1 MAKRTFTKYPSGYV
15 KADTEVSDNAIVDIY
30 ICEGVIPDTFYV
42 EAQTQSDVIT
52 ISAKNNWSGRYEPTY
67 ILKSEEN
74 GIISE
79 GTWRSVVSTFFNSY
93 DVSQNFRRKI
103 TMFASNY

>member
-1 MAKRTFTKYPSGYV
+1 MKRTFTKYPTSYV
-15 KADTEVSDNAIVDIY
+15 KAGTEVSDNEIVDVY
-30 ICEGVIPDTFYV
+30 LCEGDVPDTFYM
-42 EAQTQSDVIT
+42 EAQTQYDVIT

-79 GTWRSVVSTFFNSY
+79 GTWRSVISTFFNSY
-93 DVSQNFRRKI
+93 DVSHDFRRKI

>member
-1 MAKRTFTKYPSGYV
+1 MAKRTFTKYPSSYV
-15 KADTEVSDNAIVDIY
+15 KAGTEVSDNAIVDVY
-30 ICEGVIPDTFYV
+30 LREGDVPDTFYM
-42 EAQTQSDVIT
+42 EAQMQSDVIT

-67 ILKSEEN
+67 ILKSEER

-93 DVSQNFRRKI
+93 DVSHDFRRKI